1 MLNIVILPG
10 PDWFKSMEFSDELF
24 VNEKLSRQ
32 KQLEAIKEW
41 LYARPRAEKREE
53 LVLRNRDGDERRQA
67 SAPQM
72 D

>member
-10 PDWFKSMEFSDELF
+10 PKWFKSMGFDDEIF
-24 VNEKLSRQ
+24 INERLTRKE
-32 KQLEAIKEW
+32 QLQEIREW
-41 LYARPRAEKREE
+41 LNGRTRAEKREE